1 MAVSDP
7 PATVSGGAV
16 AIGTGPARVRLSRYA
31 SRPYA
36 TEDRLAWGALFGLV
50 LCGAATVLCSAHTGV
65 LSPRSVRF
73 APTAITLTGPLG
85 RVGPDIHLAGAIVLF
100 TLAILCYG
108 VLVRLGRRLSAMG
121 IVIAIVI
128 LHLLMALA
136 PPLLSTDVFSYGDY
150 GRMSAVFHRNPY
162 LHGPIVLGNRDSW
175 LPYIGSRWKL
185 TPTVY
190 GPLFTAL
197 SDLLGHLGVGT
208 AALVYKLIAV
218 AGSLV
223 TIAVTARVA
232 QRLGRD
238 PAQAA
243 LFVGLNPVLIIYGV
257 GGSHN
262 DMMMMA
268 LLMCAVAALVAHRAR
283 SVGGLLVAAIAV
295 KLTAGILLPFA
306 LAARRER
313 SRPHMKRM
321 LAGGVV
327 VFVAVFIVSAIL
339 FGSGPLHLLG
349 TLEVVQSNGGRQSIP
364 GFIAWGLG
372 LGRLSHGFVIGLQ
385 LLFVGSLVGLL
396 VAVRHQRIDWITA
409 TGWAIVALLVTSTF
423 LLPWYAVWLLPFA
436 ALSSSRWLRL
446 VAFAFTAV
454 GMTSL

>member
-1 MAVSDP
+1 MSVSDP
-7 PATVSGGAV
+7 PAAVSHGAV
-16 AIGTGPARVRLSRYA
+16 LIGSPSAHLPARSA
-31 SRPYA
+31 SQPFV
-36 TEDRLAWGALFGLV
+36 TEDGLAWGALVGLV

-85 RVGPDIHLAGAIVLF
+85 RVGPDIHLAGAIGLF

-108 VLVRLGRRLSAMG
+108 VLVRLGRRLSATG

-128 LHLLMALA
+128 LHVLMALA

-162 LHGPIVLGNRDSW
+162 LHGPIVLGHRDSW

-232 QRLGRD
+232 HRLGRD

-268 LLMCAVAALVAHRAR
+268 LLMASVAALVGHRAR
-283 SVGGLLVAAIAV
+283 SGGGLLVAAIAV

-321 LAGGVV
+321 LAGGVLMFAAVLV
-327 VFVAVFIVSAIL
+327 VSTVL
-339 FGSGPLHLLG
+339 FGSGPLHLVR

-385 LLFVGSLVGLL
+385 LLFVSSVVALL

-409 TGWAIVALLVTSTF
+409 TGWAIVALLLTSTF
-423 LLPWYAVWLLPFA
+423 LLPWSVVWLLPFA

-446 VAFAFTAV
+446 VAFALTAI

>member
-1 MAVSDP
+1 MSVSDP
-7 PATVSGGAV
+7 PAAVSPGAV
-16 AIGTGPARVRLSRYA
+16 VIGSPPARLPTHSA
-31 SRPYA
+31 SRPFV

-85 RVGPDIHLAGAIVLF
+85 RVGPDIHLAGAIGLF

-108 VLVRLGRRLSAMG
+108 FLVRLGRRLPAAG
-121 IVIAIVI
+121 IVAAIVV
-128 LHLLMALA
+128 LHVLMALA

-150 GRMSAVFHRNPY
+150 GRMSAVFHINPY
-162 LHGPIVLGNRDSW
+162 VNGPRALGRNDSW
-175 LPYIGSRWKL
+175 LPYIGAAWKL

-197 SDLLGHLGVGT
+197 STLLGHLGVGA

-223 TIAVTARVA
+223 TIGVTARVA

-243 LFVGLNPVLIIYGV
+243 LFVGLNPVLIIYAV

-262 DMMMMA
+262 DMMMLA
-268 LLMCAVAALVAHRAR
+268 LLMASVAALVAHRAR
-283 SVGGLLVAAIAV
+283 SGGGLLVAAIAV

-306 LAARRER
+306 LASRRER
-313 SRPHMKRM
+313 ARPHMTRM
-321 LAGGVV
+321 LVGGVV
-327 VFVAVFIVSAIL
+327 VSIAVLVVSTVL

-372 LGRLSHGFVIGLQ
+372 LGRLSHGVVIGLQ
-385 LLFVGSLVGLL
+385 LLFVGAVIGLL
-396 VAVRHQRIDWITA
+396 VAVRRLRVDWLTA

-436 ALSSSRWLRL
+436 ALSSSRWLRI
-446 VAFAFTAV
+446 VAFVLTAI

>member
-1 MAVSDP
+1 MSVSDP
-7 PATVSGGAV
+7 PATVSHGAV
-16 AIGTGPARVRLSRYA
+16 AIGPPSARLPARGA
-31 SRPYA
+31 SRPFVSEA
-36 TEDRLAWGALFGLV
+36 RLAWGALLSLV

-85 RVGPDIHLAGAIVLF
+85 RVGPDIHLAGAIGLF
-100 TLAILCYG
+100 TLAILSYG
-108 VLVRLGRRLSAMG
+108 ILVRLGRRLSAAA
-121 IVIAIVI
+121 IVAAIVI
-128 LHLLMALA
+128 LHVLMALA

-150 GRMSAVFHRNPY
+150 GRMSAVFHINPY
-162 LHGPIVLGNRDSW
+162 VNGPRALGLKDSW
-175 LPYIGSRWKL
+175 LPYIGAGWKL

-197 SDLLGHLGVGT
+197 STLLGHLGVGA
-208 AALVYKLIAV
+208 AALAYKLIAV

-223 TIAVTARVA
+223 TIALTARVA

-243 LFVGLNPVLIIYGV
+243 LFVGLNPVLVIYAV

-262 DMMMMA
+262 DMMMLA
-268 LLMCAVAALVAHRAR
+268 LLMASVATLVAHRAR
-283 SVGGLLVAAIAV
+283 SGGGLLVAAIAV
-295 KLTAGILLPFA
+295 KLTAAILLPFA

-313 SRPHMKRM
+313 SRPHMRRM
-321 LAGGVV
+321 LAGGVIV
-327 VFVAVFIVSAIL
+327 LVAVLVVSTIL
-339 FGSGPLHLLG
+339 FGSGPLHLVG

-372 LGRLSHGFVIGLQ
+372 LGRLSHGVVIGLQ
-385 LLFVGSLVGLL
+385 LLFVATVIGLL
-396 VAVRHQRIDWITA
+396 VAVRHQRIDWLTA
-409 TGWAIVALLVTSTF
+409 TGWAIVVLLITSTF

-436 ALSSSRWLRL
+436 ALSSSRWLRI
-446 VAFAFTAV
+446 VAFALTAI

>member
-1 MAVSDP
+1 MSVSDP
-7 PATVSGGAV
+7 PAAVSHGAV
-16 AIGTGPARVRLSRYA
+16 VIGPPPARLPSRSA
-31 SRPYA
+31 SRPFV
-36 TEDRLAWGALFGLV
+36 TENGLAWGALVGLV
-50 LCGAATVLCSAHTGV
+50 LSGAATVLCSAHTGV

-85 RVGPDIHLAGAIVLF
+85 RVGPDIHLAGAIGLF
-100 TLAILCYG
+100 TLAILSYG
-108 VLVRLGRRLSAMG
+108 VLVRLGRRLPAAG

-128 LHLLMALA
+128 LHVLMALA

-150 GRMSAVFHRNPY
+150 GRMSAVFHLNPY
-162 LHGPIVLGNRDSW
+162 VNGPRALGRNDSW
-175 LPYIGSRWKL
+175 LPYIGAAWKL

-197 SDLLGHLGVGT
+197 STLLGHLGVGA

-243 LFVGLNPVLIIYGV
+243 LFVGLNPVLIIYAV

-283 SVGGLLVAAIAV
+283 SGGGLLVAAIAV

-313 SRPHMKRM
+313 SRPHMTRM

-327 VFVAVFIVSAIL
+327 VFVAVLIVSTVL

-372 LGRLSHGFVIGLQ
+372 LGRLSHGVVIGLQ
-385 LLFVGSLVGLL
+385 LGFVGAVIGLL
-396 VAVRHQRIDWITA
+396 TAVRRQRIDWITA
-409 TGWAIVALLVTSTF
+409 TGWAIVALLLTSTF

-436 ALSSSRWLRL
+436 ALSSSRSLRL
-446 VAFAFTAV
+446 VAYALTAI